1 MIDNNNLLVIDFD
14 MMKKRG
20 RPTIDVTDTD
30 FVELNNF
37 IDSLLFLSKQQERFN
52 QISNKT
58 DFFSEDEI
66 KLIKSN
72 LREMKVHKKRIET
85 LEIIKFKTKTTQQ
98 LTDLETE
105 ILSYDLCKR
114 DDFFN
119 CHKALNTYIR
129 LQKITQSEI
138 KRIDHKVRKER
149 IQKVRKEQTEG
160 QKRRK
165 ENERRKYFLGGVV
178 LKYSKFLK
186 DNYLFSSED
195 TEEAILQHLLEDFIV
210 CNYLSDV
217 TNANE
222 DKAANV
228 RKVIKNNHSEIIE
241 KIRNMSNEI
250 ENDKRR

>member
-1 MIDNNNLLVIDFD
+1 
-14 MMKKRG
+14 MKKRG
-20 RPTIDVTDTD
+20 RPKIDVTDTD
-30 FVELNNF
+30 LVELNNF

-58 DFFSEDEI
+58 DFSDEEI

-85 LEIIKFKTKTTQQ
+85 LEIIRFKTKTTQE
-98 LTDLETE
+98 LTDLEKE
-105 ILSYDLCKR
+105 ILSYDLSKR

-129 LQKITQSEI
+129 LEKITHSEI
-138 KRIDHKVRKER
+138 KRIDHKVRNER
-149 IQKVRKEQTEG
+149 IQKVRKEQTDG

-195 TEEAILQHLLEDFIV
+195 TEEAILHHLLEDFIV

-217 TNANE
+217 TNDDEN
-222 DKAANV
+222 KAKNV
-228 RKVIKNNHSEIIE
+228 RNSIKNNRSEIIE
-241 KIRNMSNEI
+241 KIRNIAKEI

>member
-1 MIDNNNLLVIDFD
+1 MIDNSKFLGNEFG
-14 MMKKRG
+14 MKKRG
-20 RPTIDVTDTD
+20 RPTIQVTSTD
-30 FVELNNF
+30 LDELNNF

-58 DFFSEDEI
+58 DKTDFSEDEI

-85 LEIIKFKTKTTQQ
+85 LEIIRFKTKTTEQ

-138 KRIDHKVRKER
+138 KRIDHKVRNER
-149 IQKVRKEQTEG
+149 IQKVRKEQTNE
-160 QKRRK
+160 QKQRTA
-165 ENERRKYFLGGVV
+165 ENRNKYFLGASV
-178 LKYSKFLK
+178 LRLKQIFKQDHVDDVDFLRWISIAALMWRGADQAYKLNDEKYLDKIIPHVKAQL
-186 DNYLFSSED
+186 DEL
-195 TEEAILQHLLEDFIV
+195 TDFIEQ
-210 CNYLSDV
+210 
-217 TNANE
+217 A
-222 DKAANV
+222 
-228 RKVIKNNHSEIIE
+228 KNDS
-241 KIRNMSNEI
+241 RQ
-250 ENDKRR
+250 

>member
-20 RPTIDVTDTD
+20 RPKIDVTDTD
-30 FVELNNF
+30 LVELNNF

-58 DFFSEDEI
+58 DFSDDEI

-85 LEIIKFKTKTTQQ
+85 LEIIRFKTKTTQE
-98 LTDLETE
+98 LTDLEKE
-105 ILSYDLCKR
+105 ILSYDLSKRR

-138 KRIDHKVRKER
+138 KRIDHKVRNER

-165 ENERRKYFLGGVV
+165 ENERRKYFLGGVI
-178 LKYSKFLK
+178 LKYSQFLK

-217 TNANE
+217 TNNNE

-228 RKVIKNNHSEIIE
+228 KKVIKNNHSEIIE

>member
-1 MIDNNNLLVIDFD
+1 MIDNSNFLGNEFG
-14 MMKKRG
+14 MKKRG
-20 RPTIDVTDTD
+20 RPTIQVTSTD
-30 FVELNNF
+30 LDELNNF

-58 DFFSEDEI
+58 DFSDDEI

-138 KRIDHKVRKER
+138 KRIDHKVRNER
-149 IQKVRKEQTEG
+149 IQKVRKEQTEA
-160 QKRRK
+160 QKQRTA
-165 ENERRKYFLGGVV
+165 ENRNKYFLGGVV

-217 TNANE
+217 TNNNE

>member
-1 MIDNNNLLVIDFD
+1 MI
-14 MMKKRG
+14 KKRG
-20 RPTIDVTDTD
+20 RPIIQVTSTD
-30 FVELNNF
+30 LDELNNF

-58 DFFSEDEI
+58 DFSDDEI

-85 LEIIKFKTKTTQQ
+85 LEIIRFKTKTTQE
-98 LTDLETE
+98 LTDLEKE
-105 ILSYDLCKR
+105 ILSYDLSKRR

-129 LQKITQSEI
+129 LEKITQSEI
-138 KRIDHKVRKER
+138 KRIDHKVRNER
-149 IQKVRKEQTEG
+149 IEKVRKEQTNE

-178 LKYSKFLK
+178 LKYSQFLK

-217 TNANE
+217 TNNNE

-250 ENDKRR
+250 ENDKRK

>member
-30 FVELNNF
+30 LVELNNF

-58 DFFSEDEI
+58 DKTDKTDFSEDEI

-85 LEIIKFKTKTTQQ
+85 LEIIKFKTKTTEQ
-98 LTDLETE
+98 LTSLETE

-119 CHKALNTYIR
+119 CHRALNTYIR

-138 KRIDHKVRKER
+138 KRIDHKVRNER
-149 IQKVRKEQTEG
+149 IQKVKKEQTEA
-160 QKRRK
+160 QKQRTA
-165 ENERRKYFLGGVV
+165 ENRNKYFLGASV
-178 LKYSKFLK
+178 LRLKQIFKQDHVDDVDFLRWLSIAALMWRGADQAYKLNDEKYLDKIIPHVKGQL
-186 DNYLFSSED
+186 NEL
-195 TEEAILQHLLEDFIV
+195 TDFIEQ
-210 CNYLSDV
+210 
-217 TNANE
+217 A
-222 DKAANV
+222 
-228 RKVIKNNHSEIIE
+228 KNDA
-241 KIRNMSNEI
+241 RQ
-250 ENDKRR
+250 

>member
-1 MIDNNNLLVIDFD
+1 

-20 RPTIDVTDTD
+20 RPKIDVTDTD
-30 FVELNNF
+30 LVELNNF

-58 DFFSEDEI
+58 DFSDDQI

-85 LEIIKFKTKTTQQ
+85 LEIIRFKTKTTQQ
-98 LTDLETE
+98 LSDLETE

-138 KRIDHKVRKER
+138 KRIDHKVRNER
-149 IQKVRKEQTEG
+149 IQKVRKEQTEA
-160 QKRRK
+160 QKQRTA
-165 ENERRKYFLGGVV
+165 ENRNKYFLGGVV

-217 TNANE
+217 TNDDEN
-222 DKAANV
+222 KAKNV
-228 RKVIKNNHSEIIE
+228 RNSIKNNHSEIIE
-241 KIRNMSNEI
+241 KIRNMAQDI

>member
-1 MIDNNNLLVIDFD
+1 MIDNSNFLGNEFG
-14 MMKKRG
+14 MKKRG
-20 RPTIDVTDTD
+20 RPTIQVTSTD
-30 FVELNNF
+30 LDELNNF

-58 DFFSEDEI
+58 DFSDDEI

-85 LEIIKFKTKTTQQ
+85 LEIIRFKTKTTQE
-98 LTDLETE
+98 LTDLEKE
-105 ILSYDLCKR
+105 ILSYDLSKRR

-138 KRIDHKVRKER
+138 KRIDHKVKNER
-149 IQKVRKEQTEG
+149 IQKVRKEQTEA
-160 QKRRK
+160 QKQRTA
-165 ENERRKYFLGGVV
+165 ENRNKYFLGGVV

-217 TNANE
+217 TNNNE

>member
-1 MIDNNNLLVIDFD
+1 MIDNSNFLGNEFG
-14 MMKKRG
+14 MKKRG
-20 RPTIDVTDTD
+20 RPTIQVTSTD
-30 FVELNNF
+30 LDELNNF

-58 DFFSEDEI
+58 DFSDDEI

-72 LREMKVHKKRIET
+72 LREMKVHKNVQK
-85 LEIIKFKTKTTQQ
+85 LEIIRFKTKTTQE
-98 LTDLETE
+98 LTDLEKE
-105 ILSYDLCKR
+105 ILSYDLSKRR

-138 KRIDHKVRKER
+138 KRIDHKVRNER
-149 IQKVRKEQTEG
+149 IQKVRKEQTEA
-160 QKRRK
+160 QKQRTA
-165 ENERRKYFLGGVV
+165 ENRNKYFLGGVV

-217 TNANE
+217 TNNNE

>member
-1 MIDNNNLLVIDFD
+1 

-30 FVELNNF
+30 LVELNNF

-58 DFFSEDEI
+58 DFSDDEI
-66 KLIKSN
+66 KRIKSN

-85 LEIIKFKTKTTQQ
+85 LEIIRFKTKTTQE
-98 LTDLETE
+98 LTDLEKE
-105 ILSYDLCKR
+105 ILSYDLSKRR

-138 KRIDHKVRKER
+138 KRIDHKVRNER
-149 IQKVRKEQTEG
+149 IQKVRKEQTDV

-178 LKYSKFLK
+178 LKYSQFLK

-217 TNANE
+217 TNNNE

-228 RKVIKNNHSEIIE
+228 KKVIKNNHSEIIE

>member
-20 RPTIDVTDTD
+20 RPKIDVTDTD
-30 FVELNNF
+30 LVELNNF

-85 LEIIKFKTKTTQQ
+85 LEIIRFKTKTTQQ
-98 LTDLETE
+98 LSDLETE

-138 KRIDHKVRKER
+138 KRIDHKVRNER
-149 IQKVRKEQTEG
+149 IQKVRKEQTDV

-178 LKYSKFLK
+178 LKYSQFLK

-217 TNANE
+217 TNNNE

>member
-20 RPTIDVTDTD
+20 RPKIDVTDTD
-30 FVELNNF
+30 LVELNNF

-58 DFFSEDEI
+58 DFSDDQI

-85 LEIIKFKTKTTQQ
+85 LEIIKFKTKTTEQ

-105 ILSYDLCKR
+105 ILSYDLSKR

-138 KRIDHKVRKER
+138 KRIDHKVRNER
-149 IQKVRKEQTEG
+149 IQKVRKEQTEA
-160 QKRRK
+160 QKQRTA
-165 ENERRKYFLGGVV
+165 ENRNKYFLGGVV

-217 TNANE
+217 TNDDEN
-222 DKAANV
+222 KAKNV
-228 RKVIKNNHSEIIE
+228 RNSIKNNHSEIIE
-241 KIRNMSNEI
+241 KIRNMAQDI

>member
-1 MIDNNNLLVIDFD
+1 
-14 MMKKRG
+14 MMKKQRG
-20 RPTIDVTDTD
+20 RPIIQVTSTD
-30 FVELNNF
+30 LVELNNF

-58 DFFSEDEI
+58 DFSDDQI

-85 LEIIKFKTKTTQQ
+85 LEIIRFKTKTTQQ
-98 LTDLETE
+98 LSDLETE

-129 LQKITQSEI
+129 LEKITHSEI
-138 KRIDHKVRKER
+138 KRIDHKVRNER
-149 IQKVRKEQTEG
+149 IQKVRKEQTEA
-160 QKRRK
+160 QKQRTA
-165 ENERRKYFLGGVV
+165 ENRNKYFLGGVV

-217 TNANE
+217 TNDDEN
-222 DKAANV
+222 KAKNV
-228 RKVIKNNHSEIIE
+228 RNSIKNNHSEIIE
-241 KIRNMSNEI
+241 KIRNMAQDI